1 MFPFKNDMCM
11 IALATI
17 MSVHHVSPPEG
28 GDLLALQMV
37 ESYNVGAGMQIPV
50 LWKNRQYS

>member
-1 MFPFKNDMCM
+1 MCM